1 MTEANNRQIFAVS
14 APALP
19 AGWSHLPLSE
29 LAHLIRGVVYQKDKA
44 HDKPQPGYIPILRAA
59 NIQEEGLVLRQNLV
73 FVPEKEVKAE
83 QLLQPGDVVICMSSG
98 SRELVG
104 KAAQLDELWRG
115 ACGAFCAVV
124 RFKAGFEPKWG
135 GYFFRSDNYRRLI
148 QAAAAGVNINNLRY
162 DALAQLRLPVPPLD
176 EQQRLVALI
185 EHYCRR
191 IDAGVAALRR
201 AQRRL
206 QDYRAALLEAA
217 VSGRL
222 VAQDPAD
229 EPATALLGRLR
240 GERSSQVALVK
251 PLPDLPPLPQGWT
264 WARLAAIS
272 NALGGY
278 AFKSRNFSAS
288 GLQIVKIANVE
299 RGRLNLAERPTFI
312 NQVEERIKEKY
323 RLQPGDLL
331 ISLTG
336 TRRKRDYG
344 FVALVRDETGLL
356 LNQRVARLRFHAPL
370 NPHFFVLALQG
381 NHFQNR
387 FFHYETGNVGQGNVR
402 MAALMR
408 EAVPVPPLAEQARIV
423 AAVAQRFAAV
433 ERLETVLETNLRR
446 ARALRQAILERAFSG
461 RLSE

>member
-1 MTEANNRQIFAVS
+1 MTKSNNWQIFAVPAS
-14 APALP
+14 ALP
-19 AGWSHLPLSE
+19 SGWSQAPLSE
-29 LAHLIRGVVYQKDKA
+29 LAQLIRGVVYQKDKA
-44 HDKPQPGYIPILRAA
+44 RDKPQPGYIPILRAA
-59 NIQEEGLVLRQNLV
+59 NIQEEGLVLGQNLV
-73 FVPEKEVKAE
+73 FVPEKDVKAE
-83 QLLQPGDVVICMSSG
+83 QLLQPGDVVVCMSSG

-104 KAAQLDELWRG
+104 KAAQLDELWQG

-135 GYFFRSDNYRRLI
+135 GYFFCSDNYRRLI

-162 DALAQLRLPVPPLD
+162 DALAQLRLPVPPLG
-176 EQQRLVALI
+176 EQQRLVTLI
-185 EHYCRR
+185 EHYCHR
-191 IDAGVAALRR
+191 IDTGMAALRR
-201 AQRRL
+201 AQGRL
-206 QDYRAALLEAA
+206 QDYRAAVLEAA

-229 EPATALLGRLR
+229 EPATALLGRLW
-240 GERSSQVALVK
+240 GEHSSQVALVE
-251 PLPDLPPLPQGWT
+251 PLPHLPPLPQGWT

-278 AFKSRNFSAS
+278 AFKSRDFSAS

-312 NQVEERIKEKY
+312 NQVEKRIKEKY

-344 FVALVRDETGLL
+344 FVAIVQQEKDLL
-356 LNQRVARLRFHAPL
+356 LNQRVARLRLQPPL
-370 NPHFFVLALQG
+370 NPHFFLLALQG
-381 NHFQNR
+381 NYFQNR
-387 FFHYETGNVGQGNVR
+387 FFQYETGNVGQGNVR
-402 MAALMR
+402 MAAVIQ
-408 EAVPVPPLAEQARIV
+408 EAVPIPPLAEQARIV

-433 ERLETVLETNLRR
+433 ERLETVIETNVRR
-446 ARALRQAILERAFSG
+446 AELLRQTILGQALSG
-461 RLSE
+461 RLSK